1 MLRAQGAEVTTASS
15 AEMGLELLSK
25 MSPMVLLSDVPVA
38 ELPLMEGAA
47 AYLMKAIRAA
57 TKENRNG

>member
-1 MLRAQGAEVTTASS
+1 
-15 AEMGLELLSK
+15 MGLELLSK